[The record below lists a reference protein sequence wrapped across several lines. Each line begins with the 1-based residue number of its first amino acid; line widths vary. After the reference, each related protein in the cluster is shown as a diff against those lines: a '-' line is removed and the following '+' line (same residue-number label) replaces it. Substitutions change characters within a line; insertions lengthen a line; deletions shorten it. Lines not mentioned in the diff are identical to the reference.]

1 MNPHQRNLGFRWFLI
16 HIGVFSS
23 SHLFFFFKEKK
34 DTKTLL
40 WACVRVFSQVLRH
53 NHGLR
58 RLDLRRNH
66 PSAGRA
72 RGSSAANANAAA
84 AHALADALLVRHE
97 EALFGGGGSLPAS
110 VDRAKGVAQAC
121 APLESLD
128 GLSLRRVI
136 TRRRR
141 PYPANQVEREV
152 GAVPCQPGRTAI
164 FFSFFLFLK
173 KKTPTRPRDAS
184 PQTKGTRALVLAAVV
199 ARV

>member
-1 MNPHQRNLGFRWFLI
+1 M
-16 HIGVFSS
+16 
-23 SHLFFFFKEKK
+23 
-34 DTKTLL
+34 
-40 WACVRVFSQVLRH
+40 FSQVLRH

-72 RGSSAANANAAA
+72 RGTSVANANAAA

-128 GLSLRRVI
+128 GVSLRRAI

-141 PYPANQVEREV
+141 PYPANQVQREV
-152 GAVPCQPGRTAI
+152 GTGFKPATAI
-164 FFSFFLFLK
+164 FFYIFLK
-173 KKTPTRPRDAS
+173 KKTPTRPRDPS
-184 PQTKGTRALVLAAVV
+184 PRTKGTRALVLAAVV
-199 ARV
+199 ARVKWWGGHVCSYPFPSRRARRCCGSP